1 MVVLATSS
9 HSIVPCAVD
18 DGKGRRDERRRV
30 VLRVSAAGGASGQA
44 RERLRRPAGRAEAA
58 LPGQRP
64 STR

>member
-30 VLRVSAAGGASGQA
+30 VLRVSAAASGGSGQA
-44 RERLRRPAGRAEAA
+44 RERLASGPCIRRP
-58 LPGQRP
+58 PGLR
-64 STR
+64 